1 MTVASIKQYLEV
13 ILNKHSSGNTL
24 SPQEFNL
31 LLSSSIYGFVKSQVM
46 QYRQYINGATPVDD
60 VIATALLYESLQKS
74 QSVTLAGGAFTLP
87 TDMLMMNDLYGTS
100 GSLKEIE
107 LVSPE
112 EYPKRLHNMLGK
124 PLNYYPI
131 AYIVGTS
138 CKVVPTNM
146 TSLILSYIAKP
157 VTPVFDYYVD
167 ADYNVVPLAASA
179 TRELSTGE
187 TGSLGQAEGTTV
199 TSLTVELTIPED
211 SHMLFADYLLGKV
224 SLRDRDA
231 NLYQGVENEKNNEK

>member
-1 MTVASIKQYLEV
+1 MLVSEIKKYLEV

-31 LLSSSIYGFVKSQVM
+31 LMSSGIYGFVKSQVM
-46 QYRQYINGATPVDD
+46 QYRQYINGQQPVDD

-74 QSVTLAGGAFTLP
+74 QAVTLTAGAFTLP
-87 TDMLMMNDLYGTS
+87 TDMLMMTDLYGTS

-131 AYIVGTS
+131 AYIEGTS
-138 CKVVPTNM
+138 CKVVPSNM
-146 TSLILSYIAKP
+146 TSLTISYIAKP
-157 VTPVFDYYVD
+157 VVPFMDYYVD
-167 ADYNVVPLAASA
+167 ADYNIVPLAASA
-179 TRELSTGE
+179 THELATGE
-187 TGSLGQAEGTTV
+187 TGSLGQAVGVTV
-199 TSLTVELTIPED
+199 TSLTVELNLPED
-211 SHMLFADYLLGKV
+211 SHQLFADYLMGKMA
-224 SLRDRDA
+224 LRDRDA
-231 NLYQGVENEKNNEK
+231 NLYQGVTNEKATD